1 MWGER
6 SRPWGDVP
14 AFLGLHVLNSFAC
27 ALGESALPGRVPPP
41 GGPVKVRRTVETM
54 GDVPAFLGP
63 HVFNSFA
70 CALGES
76 ALPFAAPAESPTLRL
91 CNRYHHILRHLTIR
105 FLTEE
110 K

>member
-76 ALPFAAPAESPTLRL
+76 ALPFAAPAESPTFCGFAAAITKSSATLP
-91 CNRYHHILRHLTIR
+91 
-105 FLTEE
+105 FDF
-110 K
+110 

>member
-1 MWGER
+1 MGR
-6 SRPWGDVP
+6 SEILEVG
-14 AFLGLHVLNSFAC
+14 A
-27 ALGESALPGRVPPP
+27 EGRVPPP